1 MKTVPFTRQEMIDC
15 IEGRPTRRPAVAI
28 GTWIHLDQLSEDK
41 QRRLEKLYADY
52 PFDMEAFYI
61 KKPATFGQPGDRFC
75 WCDVKDADPHIGR
88 TKSVGVDEEN
98 AISWEVYD
106 QITPELPDPVGVDLF
121 EGWPEDDGRYRM
133 AWLSYGPWSRIWEY
147 RGMTNSLTDLYTD
160 PARVQSINDRTMRWF
175 KEVIDQVAAGHR
187 ADAIGFGDDHGM
199 QKGPFMSHPA
209 RVQSINDRTM
219 RWFKE
224 VIDQVAAGH
233 RADAIGFGDD
243 HGMQKGPFMS
253 PKMFRKFYFPFYKE
267 LCDYAHSR
275 GLHVWLHCCGD
286 AMKLLDQFIL
296 AGFDVLHPIQ
306 KYAMDETAVMEKYG
320 GKIAFWSGMD
330 LQQILPFGSQEDVR
344 QEVHLH
350 PIQKYAMD
358 ETAVMEKYGG
368 KIAFWSG
375 MDLQQILPFGSQEDV
390 RQEVHHL
397 VDTFYAPQKT
407 RTIFTVSNRLEDNVP
422 VENIEA
428 FIQEVYAY
436 TEGPTPAAAD
446 AGCTGA

>member
-41 QRRLEKLYADY
+41 QRHLEKLYADY

-88 TKSVGVDEEN
+88 TKSVGVDEES

-106 QITPELPDPVGVDLF
+106 QITPELPDPAGVDLF

-147 RGMTNSLTDLYTD
+147 RGMTNSLMDLYTD
-160 PARVQSINDRTMRWF
+160 
-175 KEVIDQVAAGHR
+175 
-187 ADAIGFGDDHGM
+187 
-199 QKGPFMSHPA
+199 PA

-344 QEVHLH
+344 QEVH
-350 PIQKYAMD
+350 
-358 ETAVMEKYGG
+358 
-368 KIAFWSG
+368 
-375 MDLQQILPFGSQEDV
+375 
-390 RQEVHHL
+390 HL

>member
-106 QITPELPDPVGVDLF
+106 QITPELPDPAGVDLF

-147 RGMTNSLTDLYTD
+147 RGMTNSLMDLYTD
-160 PARVQSINDRTMRWF
+160 
-175 KEVIDQVAAGHR
+175 
-187 ADAIGFGDDHGM
+187 
-199 QKGPFMSHPA
+199 PA

-344 QEVHLH
+344 QEVH
-350 PIQKYAMD
+350 
-358 ETAVMEKYGG
+358 
-368 KIAFWSG
+368 
-375 MDLQQILPFGSQEDV
+375 
-390 RQEVHHL
+390 HL

-446 AGCTGA
+446 AGCRGHDAAVTWTDTRQTEERGTEDERTGKNPHRTH

>member
-106 QITPELPDPVGVDLF
+106 QITPELPDPAGVDLF

-147 RGMTNSLTDLYTD
+147 RGMTNSLMDLYTD
-160 PARVQSINDRTMRWF
+160 
-175 KEVIDQVAAGHR
+175 
-187 ADAIGFGDDHGM
+187 
-199 QKGPFMSHPA
+199 PA

-286 AMKLLDQFIL
+286 AMKLSSSWQASTFCTRFRNTPWTRPQSWRSTAGKSLSGPAWTFSRSCPSARRKTSARKCTIL
-296 AGFDVLHPIQ
+296 WTPSMPRRKPAPFSRSP
-306 KYAMDETAVMEKYG
+306 TAWKTTCRWKTLRPSSRKSMRTPKVKR
-320 GKIAFWSGMD
+320 
-330 LQQILPFGSQEDVR
+330 LLLP
-344 QEVHLH
+344 
-350 PIQKYAMD
+350 M
-358 ETAVMEKYGG
+358 
-368 KIAFWSG
+368 
-375 MDLQQILPFGSQEDV
+375 
-390 RQEVHHL
+390 
-397 VDTFYAPQKT
+397 
-407 RTIFTVSNRLEDNVP
+407 
-422 VENIEA
+422 
-428 FIQEVYAY
+428 
-436 TEGPTPAAAD
+436 PAAREHD
-446 AGCTGA
+446 ATVTWTDTRQTEERGTEDERTGKNPHRTH

>member
-1 MKTVPFTRQEMIDC
+1 MAGTAAARQRAGTAEEQKEQERETDMKTVPFTRQEMIDC
-15 IEGRPTRRPAVAI
+15 IEGRPMRRPAVAI

-106 QITPELPDPVGVDLF
+106 QITPELPDPAGVDLF

-147 RGMTNSLTDLYTD
+147 RGMTNSLMDLYTD
-160 PARVQSINDRTMRWF
+160 
-175 KEVIDQVAAGHR
+175 
-187 ADAIGFGDDHGM
+187 
-199 QKGPFMSHPA
+199 PA

-344 QEVHLH
+344 QEVH
-350 PIQKYAMD
+350 
-358 ETAVMEKYGG
+358 
-368 KIAFWSG
+368 
-375 MDLQQILPFGSQEDV
+375 
-390 RQEVHHL
+390 HL

>member
-106 QITPELPDPVGVDLF
+106 QITPELPDPAGVDLF

-147 RGMTNSLTDLYTD
+147 RGMTNSLMDLYTD

-187 ADAIGFGDDHGM
+187 ADAIGFG
-199 QKGPFMSHPA
+199 
-209 RVQSINDRTM
+209 
-219 RWFKE
+219 
-224 VIDQVAAGH
+224 
-233 RADAIGFGDD
+233 
-243 HGMQKGPFMS
+243 
-253 PKMFRKFYFPFYKE
+253 FYF
-267 LCDYAHSR
+267 LR
-275 GLHVWLHCCGD
+275 RRR
-286 AMKLLDQFIL
+286 LL
-296 AGFDVLHPIQ
+296 P
-306 KYAMDETAVMEKYG
+306 E
-320 GKIAFWSGMD
+320 
-330 LQQILPFGSQEDVR
+330 
-344 QEVHLH
+344 
-350 PIQKYAMD
+350 
-358 ETAVMEKYGG
+358 
-368 KIAFWSG
+368 
-375 MDLQQILPFGSQEDV
+375 
-390 RQEVHHL
+390 
-397 VDTFYAPQKT
+397 
-407 RTIFTVSNRLEDNVP
+407 
-422 VENIEA
+422 
-428 FIQEVYAY
+428 
-436 TEGPTPAAAD
+436 
-446 AGCTGA
+446 

>member
-1 MKTVPFTRQEMIDC
+1 MTGKERMERILRHEPVDRVGLYEHFWNDTQKAWTEQ
-15 IEGRPTRRPAVAI
+15 GHLRPGENI
-28 GTWIHLDQLSEDK
+28 
-41 QRRLEKLYADY
+41 ADHFG
-52 PFDMEAFYI
+52 FDMDECWAFDMTADLDFVP
-61 KKPATFGQPGDRFC
+61 KVVAETADTVTFLDGNGAVLKRHKLHD
-75 WCDVKDADPHIGR
+75 
-88 TKSVGVDEEN
+88 S
-98 AISWEVYD
+98 
-106 QITPELPDPVGVDLF
+106 TPEHVDFTVREREDWEKVKPLLLEPDRRRIAFASYRRVKEECRKAGRFFVWSGVNVFKCMHPLCGHENMLAGMALDPDWVRDMATTYARLIVELQKILF
-121 EGWPEDDGRYRM
+121 EEEGPPDGIWYYEDMGY
-133 AWLSYGPWSRIWEY
+133 
-147 RGMTNSLTDLYTD
+147 
-160 PARVQSINDRTMRWF
+160 
-175 KEVIDQVAAGHR
+175 
-187 ADAIGFGDDHGM
+187 
-199 QKGPFMSHPA
+199 KGS
-209 RVQSINDRTM
+209 
-219 RWFKE
+219 
-224 VIDQVAAGH
+224 
-233 RADAIGFGDD
+233 
-243 HGMQKGPFMS
+243 PFMS

-344 QEVHLH
+344 QEVH
-350 PIQKYAMD
+350 
-358 ETAVMEKYGG
+358 
-368 KIAFWSG
+368 
-375 MDLQQILPFGSQEDV
+375 
-390 RQEVHHL
+390 HL

-422 VENIEA
+422 VENLEA

>member
-106 QITPELPDPVGVDLF
+106 QITPELPDPAGVDLF

-147 RGMTNSLTDLYTD
+147 RGLTNSLMDLYT
-160 PARVQSINDRTMRWF
+160 N
-175 KEVIDQVAAGHR
+175 
-187 ADAIGFGDDHGM
+187 
-199 QKGPFMSHPA
+199 PA

-344 QEVHLH
+344 QEVH
-350 PIQKYAMD
+350 
-358 ETAVMEKYGG
+358 
-368 KIAFWSG
+368 
-375 MDLQQILPFGSQEDV
+375 
-390 RQEVHHL
+390 HL

>member
-88 TKSVGVDEEN
+88 TKSVGVDEES

-106 QITPELPDPVGVDLF
+106 QITPELPDPAGVDLF

-147 RGMTNSLTDLYTD
+147 RGMTNSLMDLYTD
-160 PARVQSINDRTMRWF
+160 
-175 KEVIDQVAAGHR
+175 
-187 ADAIGFGDDHGM
+187 
-199 QKGPFMSHPA
+199 PA

-344 QEVHLH
+344 QEVH
-350 PIQKYAMD
+350 
-358 ETAVMEKYGG
+358 
-368 KIAFWSG
+368 
-375 MDLQQILPFGSQEDV
+375 
-390 RQEVHHL
+390 HL

-446 AGCTGA
+446 ACCRGHDAAVTWTDTRQTEERGTEDERTGKNPHRTH